1 MHKFVSLHI
10 IFPIRPY
17 YSYEKENFPSGFSQ
31 TLQTGADSHSR
42 YRVTF
47 RILLFCSLP
56 HWLSVGGSD
65 FFLQRR
71 CVPQPRISLWSLAS
85 GLWHRCGRIFPA
97 AFFPGK
103 KKRHPLTIFLTTAL
117 LGTGLELVIGW
128 LLDTVWHLR
137 YWDYRSCFLQYH
149 GYICLWSAI
158 GFGVAG
164 VLWICIFSVLL
175 EKFWFSL
182 PRSFRMAFN
191 TLCSLF
197 FCVDCAAALIFPNI
211 GRGITF

>member
-1 MHKFVSLHI
+1 MALHKFVSLHI

-71 CVPQPRISLWSLAS
+71 YVPQPRISLWSLAS

-97 AFFPGK
+97 AFFLAKKETTLVYGRYHIAFFFRSILRRYYNITK
-103 KKRHPLTIFLTTAL
+103 RYLLFHFLFSFGVVSVAKKRINK
-117 LGTGLELVIGW
+117 
-128 LLDTVWHLR
+128 
-137 YWDYRSCFLQYH
+137 Y
-149 GYICLWSAI
+149 
-158 GFGVAG
+158 
-164 VLWICIFSVLL
+164 
-175 EKFWFSL
+175 K
-182 PRSFRMAFN
+182 
-191 TLCSLF
+191 
-197 FCVDCAAALIFPNI
+197 
-211 GRGITF
+211 

>member
-71 CVPQPRISLWSLAS
+71 YVPQPRISLWSLAS
-85 GLWHRCGRIFPA
+85 GLWHRCGGIFPA

-103 KKRHPLTIFLTTAL
+103 KETPPSHDLPNHRLAWNGI
-117 LGTGLELVIGW
+117 GTR
-128 LLDTVWHLR
+128 D
-137 YWDYRSCFLQYH
+137 
-149 GYICLWSAI
+149 
-158 GFGVAG
+158 
-164 VLWICIFSVLL
+164 
-175 EKFWFSL
+175 
-182 PRSFRMAFN
+182 RMAFRYRMAPP
-191 TLCSLF
+191 LLGLQKLF
-197 FCVDCAAALIFPNI
+197 SSIPWLYLPVVRHRIWRCGRFMDLYFFRSSGKFLVFSPPQFPH
-211 GRGITF
+211 GF